1 MLTPPLNT
9 DLALTKSAKKK
20 NSTFVLTLV
29 AAAVLSGFSAT
40 SMATPP
46 RHADFS
52 KAEAIN
58 TINRS
63 EDFTSGSFVSSET
76 TRGGQKLDA
85 SMGENTPIHGSVL
98 VRVQGSDAGRVD
110 VSASNLNLSHTISRL
125 PGENGENYSLAGGT
139 IYVGDL
145 GSLTLSGTNTIA
157 LNVENGRTYTDGGAF
172 NAAIEA
178 SSLTID
184 GGTTTVTANA
194 DSAGSPSLSGINVTG
209 DLHLT
214 NNATLIVNVKTGAI
228 ADPDSLLV
236 MNGNDD
242 YPYEMQGEGIVL
254 QEGATLRTDA
264 GTTLEVN
271 IESTGESPVAAFA
284 TALNIG
290 DGSVLNGTT
299 IARASDNGS
308 YSIGIDVEGSASFNG
323 KTIVEVSSKG
333 RDALGIDLGSN
344 VYGQP
349 DTINFGELSVTAQS
363 SNGPVYGAEVED
375 MVTVN
380 FRDNTEI
387 KAVFT
392 NPNVGVDVTGLAAYD
407 RSTVNFIGKN
417 ISISSESASNVYP
430 GQWPQWT
437 VGIDKFGP
445 GTITS
450 SADTD
455 LTISAV
461 NTGAGTV
468 IDDGQNNGIDE
479 NNFAGVVIGLNAEGG
494 TIDLQGKTTITA
506 TGKGA
511 YAQGMTLQALAGDSE
526 DGWSNI
532 PADELKFDLNA
543 TFGGDLTVTATSETG
558 GAEAIR
564 LGGFVPA
571 DEDEGPGLGV
581 GEYPEGVK
589 VTMNTS
595 ETGVTRITASTGS
608 STFESVGVQFVH
620 GAEVDDSVERPDIDT
635 ATGYLNLNGETH
647 ITATHALKGDVGYVN
662 NKGDLTLNGRVDQFK
677 GEFTQTAGSTKLN
690 DSRFFG
696 GAVTL
701 ESGTID
707 ASMAAWL
714 SDTETQ
720 KLNVSGG
727 ELTIGAIHVTSSDA
741 LSFTGGK
748 ITVSGAMPDGKAD
761 FALNKG
767 VVVNASGDASL
778 SVNGD
783 SYIGGTLTGLKE
795 FSIDNGRLV
804 LDDGADVN
812 VAGNVTIGSNATF
825 GSGQKHNAKFYFQRL
840 DFLQG
845 ATFIDDSSKLGD
857 RGAAEFGS
865 GTIVFHGDNEINVV
879 DGSGQVVKADSI
891 WMSEE
896 VNAGDPPLDLRF
908 EGGSFNHNI
917 LAGAGTLTITN
928 GTNFTAD
935 QVDILDATIRL
946 TAGEDGIGNL
956 TVKNLNFD
964 ERGEGKLELAGGSL
978 TTSSDQIFNTAAGS
992 DVYNPD
998 GLKNDGRIEFTSGT
1012 LVLNDADY
1020 HVYYADWAGALIGQ
1034 GVTIKFTGNL
1044 HESMDGEIDFGD
1056 LQDQDK
1062 VVHGGVDAVVGAGEE
1077 GSSNATID
1085 KSVGVS
1091 TIVAGDGVTSVSVSG
1106 DKTLTLVGGSS
1117 ENESKELI
1125 SFGDGV
1131 EGKVDIAGK
1140 IALGTEGS
1148 TDEYGTLSSKV
1159 TINEK
1164 GTLAVN
1170 GGKFT
1175 VADATVDA
1183 GGTVAVAGGEATFEK
1198 LQTSGGTIDV
1208 TGGSASIGNMN
1219 LGAGNTTILGKVT
1232 VDKIQVGNQKE
1243 DSVVNIGTAG
1253 NDGRAG
1259 KLTITSDSLGG
1270 ATYFLDPAYGNGI
1283 EQGSS
1288 LKFAG
1293 KNIDGKLI
1301 AGQNSYLVLGSTDD
1315 SELLKLFAEND
1326 SLTWGGNDGEIGAA
1340 VYVGA
1345 PITVD
1350 ASGYIYADADL
1361 TSIDNLGQIA
1371 GGSVYFDSNSALVA
1385 NVSNA
1390 EDGKAMITVG
1400 EGASVTVNDG
1410 SKAILVG
1417 DIRQDITYK
1426 LINNN
1431 QANQVWD
1438 KNLMAGNGMWD
1449 LKMDVNGNIKANL
1462 QDARQVYGDSMQ
1474 GADLANAGILGSE
1487 AERKYVNDVLTDT
1500 SGNLAAAAARFDA
1513 AMNPAGA
1520 LTAFTT
1526 AYDRASDLRRIVR
1539 EESVKGEG
1547 NRLWA
1552 QVTGGKT
1559 KLDGISSGAQS
1570 IKTDTNV
1577 YGLAIGG
1584 EAQFTNFMLGAAITA
1599 GTGKTENDA
1608 VDGTDDFEY
1617 YGFSLYGKTS
1627 VAGFDLLGDVS
1638 ATWLKSD
1645 FTIGGA
1651 ADVDTDTTTAVYSFG
1666 VQGEKKFEMSWA
1678 DFTPFIGVDVYHV
1691 RSDGF
1696 DNGHGAKIDDSDA
1709 TAVEIPI
1716 GARLSK
1722 SLETTGGFHME
1733 PSFMLAV
1740 VPTIA
1745 DAEIDSKVR
1754 FAGAESTYNFTFADD
1769 VKIRSNIGLDAVKD
1783 NFTFGLRAGYEWGDE
1798 ERSAMNLQLRA
1809 KYAF

>member
-9 DLALTKSAKKK
+9 DLALTKSTKKK

-184 GGTTTVTANA
+184 GGTTTVTASD
-194 DSAGSPSLSGINVTG
+194 DSAGSPSLAGIGVTG
-209 DLHLT
+209 NLHLT
-214 NNATLIVNVKTGAI
+214 NNASLVVNVSTVAV

-236 MNGNDD
+236 SQGNDY
-242 YPYEMQGEGIVL
+242 YPYEMKAEGIVL
-254 QEGATLRTDA
+254 LEGATIRTEA
-264 GTTLEVN
+264 GTTLEVDVK
-271 IESTGESPVAAFA
+271 STAENSKAAL
-284 TALNIG
+284 TYALIVSE
-290 DGSVLNGTT
+290 GSVFDGTT
-299 IARASDNGS
+299 IAKASDNGS
-308 YSIGIDVEGSASFNG
+308 SSLGIEVEGSSSFNG

-333 RDALGIDLGSN
+333 REALGIRLETRDGES
-344 VYGQP
+344 P
-349 DTINFGELSVTAQS
+349 ATINFGELDVTSVSSKGASYGTQIEDNVTANFTENTVIS
-363 SNGPVYGAEVED
+363 ASN
-375 MVTVN
+375 
-380 FRDNTEI
+380 
-387 KAVFT
+387 T
-392 NPNVGVDVTGLAAYD
+392 NPNNSGDTIGMAMEGRATANFTGKD
-407 RSTVNFIGKN
+407 ITIR
-417 ISISSESASNVYP
+417 SESASNVYP
-430 GQWPQWT
+430 VEESWPQT
-437 VGIDKFGP
+437 TSGIELFGP
-445 GTITS
+445 GVITS
-450 SADTD
+450 AAETN

-461 NTGAGTV
+461 STGEGSV
-468 IDDGQNNGIDE
+468 LEGGQNEDADP
-479 NNFAGVVIGLNAEGG
+479 NNFAGFVFGLGTEGG
-494 TIDLQGKTTITA
+494 TIDLKGNTTISA

-511 YAQGMTLQALAGDSE
+511 YAVGMKLQAVAGDDDWIKE
-526 DGWSNI
+526 NI
-532 PADELKFDLNA
+532 PVEDFSLNA

-564 LGGFVPA
+564 LGGFVPGS
-571 DEDEGPGLGV
+571 DGYGFEQ
-581 GEYPEGVK
+581 YPEGVT

-595 ETGVTRITASTGS
+595 ATGVTTISASTGAEG
-608 STFESVGVQFVH
+608 FESVGVNF
-620 GAEVDDSVERPDIDT
+620 AYPDPEGDVIIDT
-635 ATGYLNLNGETH
+635 PEEFTTGRGYLNLNGTTI

-677 GEFTQTAGSTKLN
+677 GEFTQTAGSTTLN

-696 GAVTL
+696 GRTTIEGGKFTGQTTVWDSEVASSLTVSNASISLHTFNVGQNHELSLSNATVTANYFNLNDQAQLDVGGSSFVLNGTDDEDSRIGGTMTGIKDITVNGGTLDLVEDARL
-701 ESGTID
+701 EFVEGGKMTFNNGAMFSVAG
-707 ASMAAWL
+707 
-714 SDTETQ
+714 
-720 KLNVSGG
+720 NVSGG
-727 ELTIGAIHVTSSDA
+727 DLIFNDGTYLYEARPENEKELRIESGNVTFNGNVALLTGVSEDGSDMTLDNADRMTSLAIGPNNSSDGEPDPNVVFDGGSYTFETASVHAGA
-741 LSFTGGK
+741 LTFTG
-748 ITVSGAMPDGKAD
+748 D
-761 FALNKG
+761 
-767 VVVNASGDASL
+767 
-778 SVNGD
+778 
-783 SYIGGTLTGLKE
+783 
-795 FSIDNGRLV
+795 
-804 LDDGADVN
+804 
-812 VAGNVTIGSNATF
+812 AGNVDLGTLSITAGVTNVSGGNVYADKIDVS
-825 GSGQKHNAKFYFQRL
+825 GSGKLAVNGGSLHTYTDQIFKEGVGKDGQTVNPEGVKSGIELSKGTVAFEDQLYNEFYKNNAISLAKDGVSVVFNGQRVGL
-840 DFLQG
+840 SGGSISIDDVGDQEG
-845 ATFIDDSSKLGD
+845 VVESQVDVSIDDSN
-857 RGAAEFGS
+857 GA
-865 GTIVFHGDNEINVV
+865 
-879 DGSGQVVKADSI
+879 
-891 WMSEE
+891 
-896 VNAGDPPLDLRF
+896 
-908 EGGSFNHNI
+908 
-917 LAGAGTLTITN
+917 
-928 GTNFTAD
+928 
-935 QVDILDATIRL
+935 DAS
-946 TAGEDGIGNL
+946 IGNSFGVSGIKVDSG
-956 TVKNLNFD
+956 VK
-964 ERGEGKLELAGGSL
+964 S
-978 TTSSDQIFNTAAGS
+978 
-992 DVYNPD
+992 
-998 GLKNDGRIEFTSGT
+998 
-1012 LVLNDADY
+1012 
-1020 HVYYADWAGALIGQ
+1020 
-1034 GVTIKFTGNL
+1034 VTIGGDT
-1044 HESMDGEIDFGD
+1044 DG
-1056 LQDQDK
+1056 
-1062 VVHGGVDAVVGAGEE
+1062 
-1077 GSSNATID
+1077 AT
-1085 KSVGVS
+1085 V
-1091 TIVAGDGVTSVSVSG
+1091 
-1106 DKTLTLVGGSS
+1106 TLVGGTD
-1117 ENESKELI
+1117 EQGNLKEVIDFADEGGSVKIDNKGTLAL
-1125 SFGDGV
+1125 GKDGSV
-1131 EGKVDIAGK
+1131 NNEGK
-1140 IALGTEGS
+1140 
-1148 TDEYGTLSSKV
+1148 LSSAV
-1159 TINEK
+1159 TVGDS

-1170 GGKFT
+1170 SGTFT
-1175 VADATVDA
+1175 VSNATVEA
-1183 GGTVAVAGGEATFEK
+1183 GGTVAVAGGKATFENVVSK
-1198 LQTSGGTIDV
+1198 GGAIDGAGGSTFIENIDLETGSTTTITGSVSIDEIVDKASNGTINV
-1208 TGGSASIGNMN
+1208 GT
-1219 LGAGNTTILGKVT
+1219 LGDQEAPGKAG
-1232 VDKIQVGNQKE
+1232 D
-1243 DSVVNIGTAG
+1243 
-1253 NDGRAG
+1253 
-1259 KLTITSDSLGG
+1259 LTITGEKLNG
-1270 ATYFLDPAYGNGI
+1270 TTFFLDPIYVDG
-1283 EQGSS
+1283 QGVEDASS

-1293 KNIDGKLI
+1293 KTIDGKVI
-1301 AGQNSYLVLGSTDD
+1301 VGENSYAVFGST
-1315 SELLKLFAEND
+1315 ND
-1326 SLTWGGNDGEIGAA
+1326 SAFLDVFNQGDLSWGNKDGDVLAA
-1340 VYVGA
+1340 AFVAA
-1345 PITVD
+1345 PITINSTLGGLRVD
-1350 ASGYIYADADL
+1350 GTQRAASD
-1361 TSIDNLGQIA
+1361 IA
-1371 GGSVYFDSNSALVA
+1371 NGTVYFAKNSALVA
-1385 NVSNA
+1385 DVS
-1390 EDGKAMITVG
+1390 EITDSNTALITADNG
-1400 EGASVTVNDG
+1400 VTVEVG
-1410 SKAILVG
+1410 SKAVIVG
-1417 DIRQDITYK
+1417 DIKQSIDYK
-1426 LINNN
+1426 LTNDQEQN
-1431 QANQVWD
+1431 QNWAD
-1438 KNLMAGNGMWD
+1438 NLIAGNAMWK
-1449 LKMDVNGNIKANL
+1449 LEMTNGVINASL
-1462 QDARQVYGDSMQ
+1462 QDAVKVYGDAMQ
-1474 GADLANAGILGSE
+1474 GSALANAGMQASG
-1487 AERKYVNDVLTDT
+1487 AEYDYVNQLLTDA
-1500 SGNLAAAAARFDA
+1500 SGDISALSSVAARFDA

-1617 YGFSLYGKTS
+1617 YGVSLYGKTS

-1722 SLETTGGFHME
+1722 SLEMTGGFHME

-1745 DAEIDSKVR
+1745 DTEIDSKVR

>member
-1 MLTPPLNT
+1 MLTLPLNT

-40 SMATPP
+40 SMATLP

-184 GGTTTVTANA
+184 GGTTTVTASD
-194 DSAGSPSLSGINVTG
+194 DSAGSPSLAGIGVTG
-209 DLHLT
+209 NLHLT
-214 NNATLIVNVKTGAI
+214 NNASLVVNVSTVAV

-236 MNGNDD
+236 SQGNDY
-242 YPYEMQGEGIVL
+242 YPYEMKAEGIVL
-254 QEGATLRTDA
+254 LEGATIRTEA
-264 GTTLEVN
+264 GTTLEVDVK
-271 IESTGESPVAAFA
+271 STAENSKAAL
-284 TALNIG
+284 TYALIVSE
-290 DGSVLNGTT
+290 GSVFDGTT
-299 IARASDNGS
+299 IAKASDNGS
-308 YSIGIDVEGSASFNG
+308 SSLGIEVEGSSSFNG

-333 RDALGIDLGSN
+333 REALGIRLETRDGES
-344 VYGQP
+344 P
-349 DTINFGELSVTAQS
+349 ATINFGELDVTSVSSKGASYGTQIEDNVTA
-363 SNGPVYGAEVED
+363 NFTEN
-375 MVTVN
+375 TVISAS
-380 FRDNTEI
+380 D
-387 KAVFT
+387 T
-392 NPNVGVDVTGLAAYD
+392 NPNNSGDTIGMAMEGRATANFTGKD
-407 RSTVNFIGKN
+407 ITIR
-417 ISISSESASNVYP
+417 SESASNVYP
-430 GQWPQWT
+430 VEESWPQT
-437 VGIDKFGP
+437 TSGIELFGP
-445 GTITS
+445 GVITS
-450 SADTD
+450 AAETN

-461 NTGAGTV
+461 STGDGSV
-468 IDDGQNNGIDE
+468 LEGGQNEDADP
-479 NNFAGVVIGLNAEGG
+479 NNFAGFVFGLGTEGG
-494 TIDLQGKTTITA
+494 TIDLKGNTTISA

-511 YAQGMTLQALAGDSE
+511 YAVGMKLQAVAGDDDWIKE
-526 DGWSNI
+526 NI
-532 PADELKFDLNA
+532 PVEDFSLNA

-564 LGGFVPA
+564 LGGFVPGS
-571 DEDEGPGLGV
+571 DGYGFEQ
-581 GEYPEGVK
+581 YPEGVT

-595 ETGVTRITASTGS
+595 ATGVTTISASTGAEG
-608 STFESVGVQFVH
+608 FESVGVNF
-620 GAEVDDSVERPDIDT
+620 AYPDPEGDVIIDT
-635 ATGYLNLNGETH
+635 PEEFTTGRGYLNLNGTTI

-677 GEFTQTAGSTKLN
+677 GEFTQTAGSTTLN

-696 GAVTL
+696 GRTTIEGGKFTGQATVWNSDETSSLTVSNASISLHTFKVGQNHELSLSNATVTANYFNLNDQAKLDVGGSSFVLNGTDDEDSRIGGTMTGIKDITVNGGTLDLVEDARL
-701 ESGTID
+701 EFVDGGKMTFNNGAMFSVAG
-707 ASMAAWL
+707 
-714 SDTETQ
+714 
-720 KLNVSGG
+720 NVSGG
-727 ELTIGAIHVTSSDA
+727 DLIFNDGTYLYEARPENEKELRIESGNVTFNGNVALLTGVSEDGSDMTLDNADRMTSLAIGPNNSSDGEPDPNVVFNGGSYTFETASVHAGA
-741 LSFTGGK
+741 LTFTG
-748 ITVSGAMPDGKAD
+748 D
-761 FALNKG
+761 
-767 VVVNASGDASL
+767 
-778 SVNGD
+778 
-783 SYIGGTLTGLKE
+783 
-795 FSIDNGRLV
+795 
-804 LDDGADVN
+804 
-812 VAGNVTIGSNATF
+812 AGNV
-825 GSGQKHNAKFYFQRL
+825 
-840 DFLQG
+840 
-845 ATFIDDSSKLGD
+845 
-857 RGAAEFGS
+857 
-865 GTIVFHGDNEINVV
+865 
-879 DGSGQVVKADSI
+879 
-891 WMSEE
+891 
-896 VNAGDPPLDLRF
+896 DL
-908 EGGSFNHNI
+908 
-917 LAGAGTLTITN
+917 GTLTITA
-928 GTNFTAD
+928 GVTNVSGGNVYAD
-935 QVDILDATIRL
+935 KIDVSAS
-946 TAGEDGIGNL
+946 
-956 TVKNLNFD
+956 
-964 ERGEGKLELAGGSL
+964 GKLAVNGGSL
-978 TTSSDQIFNTAAGS
+978 HTYTDQIFKEGVGKDGQTVNPKGVKSGIELSKGTVAFEDQLYNEFYKNNAISLAKDGVSVVFNGQRVGLSGGS
-992 DVYNPD
+992 ISIDDVGDQEGVVESQVDVSIDDSNGAD
-998 GLKNDGRIEFTSGT
+998 ASIGNSFGVSGIK
-1012 LVLNDADY
+1012 VDSG
-1020 HVYYADWAGALIGQ
+1020 VKS
-1034 GVTIKFTGNL
+1034 VTIGGDT
-1044 HESMDGEIDFGD
+1044 DG
-1056 LQDQDK
+1056 
-1062 VVHGGVDAVVGAGEE
+1062 
-1077 GSSNATID
+1077 AT
-1085 KSVGVS
+1085 V
-1091 TIVAGDGVTSVSVSG
+1091 
-1106 DKTLTLVGGSS
+1106 TLVGGTD
-1117 ENESKELI
+1117 EQGNLKEVIDFADEGGSVKIDNKGTLAL
-1125 SFGDGV
+1125 GKDGSV
-1131 EGKVDIAGK
+1131 NNEGK
-1140 IALGTEGS
+1140 
-1148 TDEYGTLSSKV
+1148 LSSAV
-1159 TINEK
+1159 TVGDS

-1170 GGKFT
+1170 SGTFT
-1175 VADATVDA
+1175 VSNATVEA
-1183 GGTVAVAGGEATFEK
+1183 GGTVAVAGGKATFENVVSK
-1198 LQTSGGTIDV
+1198 GGAIDGAGGSTFIENIDLETGSTTTITGSVSIDEIVDKASNGTINV
-1208 TGGSASIGNMN
+1208 GT
-1219 LGAGNTTILGKVT
+1219 LGDQEAPGKAG
-1232 VDKIQVGNQKE
+1232 D
-1243 DSVVNIGTAG
+1243 
-1253 NDGRAG
+1253 
-1259 KLTITSDSLGG
+1259 LTITGEKLNG
-1270 ATYFLDPAYGNGI
+1270 TTFFLDPIYVDG
-1283 EQGSS
+1283 QGVEDASS

-1293 KNIDGKLI
+1293 KTIDGKVI
-1301 AGQNSYLVLGSTDD
+1301 VGENSYAVFGST
-1315 SELLKLFAEND
+1315 ND
-1326 SLTWGGNDGEIGAA
+1326 SAFLDVFNQGDLSWGNKDGDVLAA
-1340 VYVGA
+1340 AFVAA
-1345 PITVD
+1345 PITINSTLGGLRVD
-1350 ASGYIYADADL
+1350 GTQRAASD
-1361 TSIDNLGQIA
+1361 IA
-1371 GGSVYFDSNSALVA
+1371 NGTVYFAKNSALVA
-1385 NVSNA
+1385 DVS
-1390 EDGKAMITVG
+1390 EITDSNTALITADNG
-1400 EGASVTVNDG
+1400 VTVEVG
-1410 SKAILVG
+1410 SKAVIVG
-1417 DIRQDITYK
+1417 DIKQSIDYK
-1426 LINNN
+1426 LTNDQEQN
-1431 QANQVWD
+1431 QNWAD
-1438 KNLMAGNGMWD
+1438 NLIAGNAMWK
-1449 LKMDVNGNIKANL
+1449 LEMTNGVINASL
-1462 QDARQVYGDSMQ
+1462 QDAVKVYGDAMQ
-1474 GADLANAGILGSE
+1474 GSALANAGMQASG
-1487 AERKYVNDVLTDT
+1487 AEYDYVNQLLTDA
-1500 SGNLAAAAARFDA
+1500 SGDISVLSSVAARFDA

-1608 VDGTDDFEY
+1608 VDGTNDFEY

-1745 DAEIDSKVR
+1745 DTEIDSKVR

>member
-1 MLTPPLNT
+1 MLLTPPPST

-40 SMATPP
+40 SIASTANQAHLNKSDVLLLDTASVITP
-46 RHADFS
+46 R
-52 KAEAIN
+52 E
-58 TINRS
+58 
-63 EDFTSGSFVSSET
+63 
-76 TRGGQKLDA
+76 
-85 SMGENTPIHGSVL
+85 GEPIYGFE
-98 VRVQGSDAGRVD
+98 
-110 VSASNLNLSHTISRL
+110 I
-125 PGENGENYSLAGGT
+125 
-139 IYVGDL
+139 GDL
-145 GSLTLSGTNTIA
+145 QTETFAKDPLIISANNPIA
-157 LNVENGRTYTDGGAF
+157 
-172 NAAIEA
+172 
-178 SSLTID
+178 
-184 GGTTTVTANA
+184 TV
-194 DSAGSPSLSGINVTG
+194 
-209 DLHLT
+209 
-214 NNATLIVNVKTGAI
+214 
-228 ADPDSLLV
+228 
-236 MNGNDD
+236 
-242 YPYEMQGEGIVL
+242 
-254 QEGATLRTDA
+254 
-264 GTTLEVN
+264 
-271 IESTGESPVAAFA
+271 
-284 TALNIG
+284 
-290 DGSVLNGTT
+290 
-299 IARASDNGS
+299 
-308 YSIGIDVEGSASFNG
+308 GIDTIGLHMERRAAAHFTG
-323 KTIVEVSSKG
+323 KEVTI
-333 RDALGIDLGSN
+333 
-344 VYGQP
+344 
-349 DTINFGELSVTAQS
+349 
-363 SNGPVYGAEVED
+363 
-375 MVTVN
+375 
-380 FRDNTEI
+380 
-387 KAVFT
+387 
-392 NPNVGVDVTGLAAYD
+392 TG
-407 RSTVNFIGKN
+407 
-417 ISISSESASNVYP
+417 ESASNVYP
-430 GQWPQWT
+430 VEESWPQT
-437 VGIDKFGP
+437 TSGIELFGP
-445 GTITS
+445 GVITS
-450 SADTD
+450 SAETN

-461 NTGAGTV
+461 STGEGSV
-468 IDDGQNNGIDE
+468 LEGGQNEDADP
-479 NNFAGVVIGLNAEGG
+479 NNFAGFVFGLGTEGG
-494 TIDLQGKTTITA
+494 TIDLKGNTTISA

-511 YAQGMTLQALAGDSE
+511 YAVGMKLQAVAGDDDWIKE
-526 DGWSNI
+526 NI
-532 PADELKFDLNA
+532 PVEDFSLNA

-564 LGGFVPA
+564 MGGFVPGS
-571 DEDEGPGLGV
+571 DGYGFEQ
-581 GEYPEGVK
+581 YPEGVT

-595 ETGVTRITASTGS
+595 ATGVTTITASTGAEG
-608 STFESVGVQFVH
+608 FESVGVNF
-620 GAEVDDSVERPDIDT
+620 AYPDPEGDVIIDT
-635 ATGYLNLNGETH
+635 PEEFTTGRGHLNLNGTTI
-647 ITATHALKGDVGYVN
+647 ITATHALKGDVGYVT

-677 GEFTQTAGSTKLN
+677 GEFTQTAGSTTLN

-696 GAVTL
+696 GRTTIEGGKFTGQATVWNSDEASSLTVSNASISLHTFNVGQNHELSLSNATVTANYFNLNDQAKLDVGGSSFVLNGTDDEDSRIGGTMTGIKDITVNGGTLDLVEDARL
-701 ESGTID
+701 EFVDGG
-707 ASMAAWL
+707 
-714 SDTETQ
+714 
-720 KLNVSGG
+720 KLTFSNGAMFSVAGNVSGG
-727 ELTIGAIHVTSSDA
+727 DLIFNDGTYLYEARPEKEKELRIESGNVMFNGNVALLTGVSEDGSDMTLDNADRMTSLAIGPNNSSDGEPDPNVVFDGGSYTFETASVHAGA
-741 LSFTGGK
+741 LTFTG
-748 ITVSGAMPDGKAD
+748 D
-761 FALNKG
+761 
-767 VVVNASGDASL
+767 
-778 SVNGD
+778 
-783 SYIGGTLTGLKE
+783 
-795 FSIDNGRLV
+795 
-804 LDDGADVN
+804 
-812 VAGNVTIGSNATF
+812 AGNV
-825 GSGQKHNAKFYFQRL
+825 
-840 DFLQG
+840 
-845 ATFIDDSSKLGD
+845 
-857 RGAAEFGS
+857 
-865 GTIVFHGDNEINVV
+865 
-879 DGSGQVVKADSI
+879 
-891 WMSEE
+891 
-896 VNAGDPPLDLRF
+896 DL
-908 EGGSFNHNI
+908 
-917 LAGAGTLTITN
+917 GTLTITAGVTNVSGGNVYADKIDVSGTGKLAVN
-928 GTNFTAD
+928 GGSLHTYTD
-935 QVDILDATIRL
+935 QIFVAGV
-946 TAGEDGIGNL
+946 GEDGQTVNPEGVKSGIELTKGTVAFEDQFYNDFYKNNAINLANEDGVSIVFNGKRVGLNGGSISIDDIGDQKDLVESKVDVSIDDSTDASIGNSFGVSSIKVNSG
-956 TVKNLNFD
+956 VKSVTI
-964 ERGEGKLELAGGSL
+964 GG
-978 TTSSDQIFNTAAGS
+978 
-992 DVYNPD
+992 
-998 GLKNDGRIEFTSGT
+998 
-1012 LVLNDADY
+1012 DAD
-1020 HVYYADWAGALIGQ
+1020 GAT
-1034 GVTIKFTGNL
+1034 V
-1044 HESMDGEIDFGD
+1044 
-1056 LQDQDK
+1056 
-1062 VVHGGVDAVVGAGEE
+1062 
-1077 GSSNATID
+1077 
-1085 KSVGVS
+1085 
-1091 TIVAGDGVTSVSVSG
+1091 
-1106 DKTLTLVGGSS
+1106 TLVGGTD
-1117 ENESKELI
+1117 EQGNLKEVIDFADEGGSVKIDNKGTLAL
-1125 SFGDGV
+1125 GKDGSV
-1131 EGKVDIAGK
+1131 NNEGK
-1140 IALGTEGS
+1140 
-1148 TDEYGTLSSKV
+1148 LSSAV
-1159 TINEK
+1159 TVGNS

-1170 GGKFT
+1170 SGKFT
-1175 VADATVDA
+1175 VSNATVEA
-1183 GGTVAVAGGEATFEK
+1183 GGTVAVAGGEATFEE
-1198 LQTSGGTIDV
+1198 LQTNGGTIDV

-1219 LGAGNTTILGKVT
+1219 LGAGNTTILGSVT

-1243 DSVVNIGTAG
+1243 GSVVNIGTAG
-1253 NDGRAG
+1253 DNGRAG
-1259 KLTITSDSLGG
+1259 KLTIKSDSLGG
-1270 ATYFLDPAYGNGI
+1270 ATYFLDPAYGDGI

-1315 SELLKLFAEND
+1315 SELLKLFAENE
-1326 SLTWGGNDGEIGAA
+1326 SLKWGSGEGQIGAA

-1361 TSIDNLGQIA
+1361 TSIKDLGEIK
-1371 GGSVYFDSNSALVA
+1371 GGSVYFNSNSALVA
-1385 NVSNA
+1385 NVSEA
-1390 EDGKAMITVG
+1390 EDGQAMITVG
-1400 EGASVTVNDG
+1400 KGASVEIGEN

-1426 LINNN
+1426 LINDDA
-1431 QANQVWD
+1431 ANKEWGD
-1438 KNLMAGNGMWD
+1438 NLMAGNGMWD
-1449 LKMDVNGNIKANL
+1449 LKMDENGNIKANL

-1745 DAEIDSKVR
+1745 DTEIDSKVR

>member
-1 MLTPPLNT
+1 
-9 DLALTKSAKKK
+9 
-20 NSTFVLTLV
+20 
-29 AAAVLSGFSAT
+29 
-40 SMATPP
+40 
-46 RHADFS
+46 
-52 KAEAIN
+52 
-58 TINRS
+58 
-63 EDFTSGSFVSSET
+63 
-76 TRGGQKLDA
+76 
-85 SMGENTPIHGSVL
+85 
-98 VRVQGSDAGRVD
+98 
-110 VSASNLNLSHTISRL
+110 
-125 PGENGENYSLAGGT
+125 
-139 IYVGDL
+139 
-145 GSLTLSGTNTIA
+145 
-157 LNVENGRTYTDGGAF
+157 
-172 NAAIEA
+172 
-178 SSLTID
+178 
-184 GGTTTVTANA
+184 
-194 DSAGSPSLSGINVTG
+194 
-209 DLHLT
+209 
-214 NNATLIVNVKTGAI
+214 
-228 ADPDSLLV
+228 
-236 MNGNDD
+236 
-242 YPYEMQGEGIVL
+242 
-254 QEGATLRTDA
+254 
-264 GTTLEVN
+264 
-271 IESTGESPVAAFA
+271 
-284 TALNIG
+284 
-290 DGSVLNGTT
+290 
-299 IARASDNGS
+299 
-308 YSIGIDVEGSASFNG
+308 
-323 KTIVEVSSKG
+323 
-333 RDALGIDLGSN
+333 
-344 VYGQP
+344 
-349 DTINFGELSVTAQS
+349 
-363 SNGPVYGAEVED
+363 
-375 MVTVN
+375 
-380 FRDNTEI
+380 
-387 KAVFT
+387 
-392 NPNVGVDVTGLAAYD
+392 
-407 RSTVNFIGKN
+407 
-417 ISISSESASNVYP
+417 
-430 GQWPQWT
+430 
-437 VGIDKFGP
+437 
-445 GTITS
+445 
-450 SADTD
+450 
-455 LTISAV
+455 
-461 NTGAGTV
+461 
-468 IDDGQNNGIDE
+468 
-479 NNFAGVVIGLNAEGG
+479 
-494 TIDLQGKTTITA
+494 
-506 TGKGA
+506 
-511 YAQGMTLQALAGDSE
+511 MTLQALAGDSE

-677 GEFTQTAGSTKLN
+677 GEFTQTAGSTTLN

-696 GAVTL
+696 GRTTIEGGAFTGQTTVWDSEVASSLTVSNASISLHTFNVGQNHELSLSNATVTANYFNLNDQAQLDVGGSSFVLNGTDDEDSRIGGTMTGIKDITVNGGTLDLVEDARL
-701 ESGTID
+701 EFVEGGKMTFNNGAMFSVAG
-707 ASMAAWL
+707 
-714 SDTETQ
+714 
-720 KLNVSGG
+720 NVSGG
-727 ELTIGAIHVTSSDA
+727 DLIFNDGTYLYEARPENEKELRIESGNVTFNGNVALLTGVSEDGSDMTLDNADRMTSLAIGPNNSSDGEPDPNVVFDGGSYTFETASVHAGA
-741 LSFTGGK
+741 LTFTG
-748 ITVSGAMPDGKAD
+748 D
-761 FALNKG
+761 
-767 VVVNASGDASL
+767 
-778 SVNGD
+778 
-783 SYIGGTLTGLKE
+783 
-795 FSIDNGRLV
+795 
-804 LDDGADVN
+804 
-812 VAGNVTIGSNATF
+812 AGNV
-825 GSGQKHNAKFYFQRL
+825 
-840 DFLQG
+840 
-845 ATFIDDSSKLGD
+845 
-857 RGAAEFGS
+857 
-865 GTIVFHGDNEINVV
+865 
-879 DGSGQVVKADSI
+879 
-891 WMSEE
+891 
-896 VNAGDPPLDLRF
+896 DL
-908 EGGSFNHNI
+908 
-917 LAGAGTLTITN
+917 GTLTITAGVTNVSGGNVYADKIDVSASGKLAVN
-928 GTNFTAD
+928 GGSLHTYTD
-935 QVDILDATIRL
+935 QIFVAGV
-946 TAGEDGIGNL
+946 GEDGQTVNPEGVKSGIELTKGTVAFEDQFYNEFYKNNAITLAKDGVSVVFNGQRVGLNGGTISIDDVGDQEGVTESQVDVSIDKNQGADASIGNSFGVSSIKVDSG
-956 TVKNLNFD
+956 VKSVTI
-964 ERGEGKLELAGGSL
+964 GG
-978 TTSSDQIFNTAAGS
+978 
-992 DVYNPD
+992 
-998 GLKNDGRIEFTSGT
+998 
-1012 LVLNDADY
+1012 DAD
-1020 HVYYADWAGALIGQ
+1020 GAT
-1034 GVTIKFTGNL
+1034 V
-1044 HESMDGEIDFGD
+1044 
-1056 LQDQDK
+1056 
-1062 VVHGGVDAVVGAGEE
+1062 
-1077 GSSNATID
+1077 
-1085 KSVGVS
+1085 
-1091 TIVAGDGVTSVSVSG
+1091 
-1106 DKTLTLVGGSS
+1106 TLVGGTD
-1117 ENESKELI
+1117 EQGNLKEVIDFADEGGSVKIDNKGTLAL
-1125 SFGDGV
+1125 GKDGSV
-1131 EGKVDIAGK
+1131 NNEGK
-1140 IALGTEGS
+1140 
-1148 TDEYGTLSSKV
+1148 LSSAV
-1159 TINEK
+1159 TVGDS

-1170 GGKFT
+1170 SGTFT
-1175 VADATVDA
+1175 VSNATVDA

-1219 LGAGNTTILGKVT
+1219 LGAGNTTILDKVT

-1449 LKMDVNGNIKANL
+1449 LKMDENGNIKANL

-1570 IKTDTNV
+1570 VKTDTNV

-1745 DAEIDSKVR
+1745 DTEIDSKVR

-1798 ERSAMNLQLRA
+1798 ERSTMNLQLRA

>member
-1 MLTPPLNT
+1 
-9 DLALTKSAKKK
+9 
-20 NSTFVLTLV
+20 
-29 AAAVLSGFSAT
+29 
-40 SMATPP
+40 MATPP

-214 NNATLIVNVKTGAI
+214 NNATLMVNVKTGAI

-242 YPYEMQGEGIVL
+242 YPYEMQEEGIVL

-333 RDALGIDLGSN
+333 RDALGIDLGSS

-430 GQWPQWT
+430 RQWPQWT

-677 GEFTQTAGSTKLN
+677 GEFTQTAGSTTLN

-696 GAVTL
+696 GRTTIEGGKFTGQTTVWDSEVASSLTVSNASISLHTFNVGQNHELSLSNATVTANYFNLNDQAQLDVGGSSFVLNGTDDEDSRIGGTMTGIKDITVNGGTLDLVEDARL
-701 ESGTID
+701 EFVDGGKMTFNNGAMFSVAG
-707 ASMAAWL
+707 
-714 SDTETQ
+714 
-720 KLNVSGG
+720 NVSGG
-727 ELTIGAIHVTSSDA
+727 DLIFNDGTYLYEARPENEKELRIESGNVTFNGNVALLTGVSEDGSDMTLDNADRMTSLAIGPNNSSDGEPDPNVVFDGGSYTFETASVHAGA
-741 LSFTGGK
+741 LTFTG
-748 ITVSGAMPDGKAD
+748 D
-761 FALNKG
+761 
-767 VVVNASGDASL
+767 
-778 SVNGD
+778 
-783 SYIGGTLTGLKE
+783 
-795 FSIDNGRLV
+795 
-804 LDDGADVN
+804 
-812 VAGNVTIGSNATF
+812 AGNVDLGTLSITAGVTNVSGGNVYADKIDVS
-825 GSGQKHNAKFYFQRL
+825 GSG
-840 DFLQG
+840 
-845 ATFIDDSSKLGD
+845 KL
-857 RGAAEFGS
+857 A
-865 GTIVFHGDNEINVV
+865 
-879 DGSGQVVKADSI
+879 
-891 WMSEE
+891 
-896 VNAGDPPLDLRF
+896 VN
-908 EGGSFNHNI
+908 GGSLHTYTDQIFV
-917 LAGAGTLTITN
+917 AG
-928 GTNFTAD
+928 
-935 QVDILDATIRL
+935 V
-946 TAGEDGIGNL
+946 GEDGQKVNPEGVKNGIELTKGTVAFEDQFYNEFYKNNAITLAKDGVSVVFNGERVGLNGGTISIDDVGDQEGVTESQVDVSIDKNQGADASIGNSFGVSSIKVDSG
-956 TVKNLNFD
+956 VKSVTI
-964 ERGEGKLELAGGSL
+964 GG
-978 TTSSDQIFNTAAGS
+978 
-992 DVYNPD
+992 
-998 GLKNDGRIEFTSGT
+998 
-1012 LVLNDADY
+1012 DAD
-1020 HVYYADWAGALIGQ
+1020 GAT
-1034 GVTIKFTGNL
+1034 V
-1044 HESMDGEIDFGD
+1044 
-1056 LQDQDK
+1056 
-1062 VVHGGVDAVVGAGEE
+1062 
-1077 GSSNATID
+1077 
-1085 KSVGVS
+1085 
-1091 TIVAGDGVTSVSVSG
+1091 
-1106 DKTLTLVGGSS
+1106 TLVGGTD
-1117 ENESKELI
+1117 EQGNLKEVIDFADEGGSVKIDNKGTLAL
-1125 SFGDGV
+1125 GKDGSV
-1131 EGKVDIAGK
+1131 NNEGK
-1140 IALGTEGS
+1140 
-1148 TDEYGTLSSKV
+1148 LSSAV
-1159 TINEK
+1159 TVGDS

-1170 GGKFT
+1170 SGTFT
-1175 VADATVDA
+1175 VSNATVDA

-1259 KLTITSDSLGG
+1259 KLTIRSDSLGG

-1345 PITVD
+1345 LITVD

-1390 EDGKAMITVG
+1390 EDGKTMITVG

-1410 SKAILVG
+1410 SQAILVG

-1449 LKMDVNGNIKANL
+1449 LKMDENGNIKANL

-1539 EESVKGEG
+1539 EESVKDEG

-1617 YGFSLYGKTS
+1617 YGVSLYGKTS

-1745 DAEIDSKVR
+1745 DTEIDSKVR

>member
-1 MLTPPLNT
+1 MLTPTLNT
-9 DLALTKSAKKK
+9 DLALTKSTKKK

-284 TALNIG
+284 TALTIG

-392 NPNVGVDVTGLAAYD
+392 NPNVGVDVTGLTAYD
-407 RSTVNFIGKN
+407 RSIVNFTGKN

-677 GEFTQTAGSTKLN
+677 GEFTQTAGSTTLN

-696 GAVTL
+696 GRTTIEGGAFTGQTTVWDSEVASSLTVSNASISLHTFNVGQNHELSLSNATVTANYFNLNDQAQLDVGGSSFVLNGTDDEDSRIGGTMTGIKDITVNGGTLDLVEDARL
-701 ESGTID
+701 EFVEGGKMTFNNGAMFSVAG
-707 ASMAAWL
+707 
-714 SDTETQ
+714 
-720 KLNVSGG
+720 NVSGG
-727 ELTIGAIHVTSSDA
+727 DLIFNDGTYLYEVYEARPENEKELRIESGNVTFNGNVALLTGVSEDGSDMTLDNADRMTSLAIGPNNSSDGEPDPNVVFDGGSYTFETASVHAGA
-741 LSFTGGK
+741 LTFTG
-748 ITVSGAMPDGKAD
+748 D
-761 FALNKG
+761 
-767 VVVNASGDASL
+767 
-778 SVNGD
+778 
-783 SYIGGTLTGLKE
+783 
-795 FSIDNGRLV
+795 
-804 LDDGADVN
+804 
-812 VAGNVTIGSNATF
+812 AGNV
-825 GSGQKHNAKFYFQRL
+825 
-840 DFLQG
+840 
-845 ATFIDDSSKLGD
+845 
-857 RGAAEFGS
+857 
-865 GTIVFHGDNEINVV
+865 
-879 DGSGQVVKADSI
+879 
-891 WMSEE
+891 
-896 VNAGDPPLDLRF
+896 DL
-908 EGGSFNHNI
+908 
-917 LAGAGTLTITN
+917 GTLTITAGVTNVSGGNVYADKIDVSASGKLAVN
-928 GTNFTAD
+928 GGSLHTYTD
-935 QVDILDATIRL
+935 QIFVAGV
-946 TAGEDGIGNL
+946 GEDGQTVNPEGVKSGIELTKGTVAFEDQFYNEFYKNNAITLAKDGVSVVFNGQRVGLNGGTISIDDVGDQEGVTESQVDVSIDKNQGADASIGNSFGVSSIKVDSG
-956 TVKNLNFD
+956 VKSVTI
-964 ERGEGKLELAGGSL
+964 GG
-978 TTSSDQIFNTAAGS
+978 
-992 DVYNPD
+992 
-998 GLKNDGRIEFTSGT
+998 
-1012 LVLNDADY
+1012 DAD
-1020 HVYYADWAGALIGQ
+1020 GAT
-1034 GVTIKFTGNL
+1034 V
-1044 HESMDGEIDFGD
+1044 
-1056 LQDQDK
+1056 
-1062 VVHGGVDAVVGAGEE
+1062 
-1077 GSSNATID
+1077 
-1085 KSVGVS
+1085 
-1091 TIVAGDGVTSVSVSG
+1091 
-1106 DKTLTLVGGSS
+1106 TLVGGTD
-1117 ENESKELI
+1117 EQGNLKEVIDFADEGGSVKIDNKGTLAL
-1125 SFGDGV
+1125 GKDGSV
-1131 EGKVDIAGK
+1131 NNEGK
-1140 IALGTEGS
+1140 
-1148 TDEYGTLSSKV
+1148 LSSAV
-1159 TINEK
+1159 TVGDS

-1170 GGKFT
+1170 SGTFT
-1175 VADATVDA
+1175 VSNATVDA

-1350 ASGYIYADADL
+1350 ASGYIYADAAL

-1449 LKMDVNGNIKANL
+1449 LKMDENGNIKANL

-1552 QVTGGKT
+1552 QVTGGKI

-1570 IKTDTNV
+1570 VKTDTNV

-1745 DAEIDSKVR
+1745 DTEIDSKVR

-1798 ERSAMNLQLRA
+1798 ERSTMNLQLRA

>member
-1 MLTPPLNT
+1 M
-9 DLALTKSAKKK
+9 
-20 NSTFVLTLV
+20 
-29 AAAVLSGFSAT
+29 
-40 SMATPP
+40 
-46 RHADFS
+46 
-52 KAEAIN
+52 
-58 TINRS
+58 
-63 EDFTSGSFVSSET
+63 
-76 TRGGQKLDA
+76 
-85 SMGENTPIHGSVL
+85 
-98 VRVQGSDAGRVD
+98 
-110 VSASNLNLSHTISRL
+110 SASNLNLSHTISRL

-677 GEFTQTAGSTKLN
+677 GEFTQTAGSTTLN

-696 GAVTL
+696 GRTTIEGGAFTGQTTVWDSEVASSLTVSNASISLHTFNVGQNHELSLSNATVTANYFNLNDQAKLDVGGSSFMLNGTDDEDSRIGGTMTGIKDITVNGGTLDLVEDARL
-701 ESGTID
+701 EFVDGGKMTFNNGAMFSVAG
-707 ASMAAWL
+707 
-714 SDTETQ
+714 
-720 KLNVSGG
+720 NVSGG
-727 ELTIGAIHVTSSDA
+727 DLIFNDGTYLYEARPKNEKELRIESGNVTFNGNVALLTGVSEDGSDMTLDNADRMTSLAIGPNNSSDGEPDPNVVFDGGSYTFETASVHAGALTFTGDAGNVDLGTLSITAGVTNVSGGNVYADKIDVSGSGKLAVNGGSLHTYTDQIFVAGVGEDGQKVNPEGVKNGIELTKGTVAFEDQLYNEFYKNNAISLAKDGVSVVFNGQRVGLSGGSISIDDVGDQEGVVESQVDVSVDKNQGADASIGN
-741 LSFTGGK
+741 SFG
-748 ITVSGAMPDGKAD
+748 VSGIKVDS
-761 FALNKG
+761 G
-767 VVVNASGDASL
+767 VK
-778 SVNGD
+778 SVT
-783 SYIGGTLTGLKE
+783 IGG
-795 FSIDNGRLV
+795 D
-804 LDDGADVN
+804 DDGA
-812 VAGNVTIGSNATF
+812 
-825 GSGQKHNAKFYFQRL
+825 
-840 DFLQG
+840 
-845 ATFIDDSSKLGD
+845 
-857 RGAAEFGS
+857 
-865 GTIVFHGDNEINVV
+865 
-879 DGSGQVVKADSI
+879 
-891 WMSEE
+891 
-896 VNAGDPPLDLRF
+896 
-908 EGGSFNHNI
+908 
-917 LAGAGTLTITN
+917 
-928 GTNFTAD
+928 
-935 QVDILDATIRL
+935 
-946 TAGEDGIGNL
+946 
-956 TVKNLNFD
+956 TV
-964 ERGEGKLELAGGSL
+964 
-978 TTSSDQIFNTAAGS
+978 
-992 DVYNPD
+992 
-998 GLKNDGRIEFTSGT
+998 
-1012 LVLNDADY
+1012 
-1020 HVYYADWAGALIGQ
+1020 
-1034 GVTIKFTGNL
+1034 
-1044 HESMDGEIDFGD
+1044 
-1056 LQDQDK
+1056 
-1062 VVHGGVDAVVGAGEE
+1062 
-1077 GSSNATID
+1077 
-1085 KSVGVS
+1085 
-1091 TIVAGDGVTSVSVSG
+1091 
-1106 DKTLTLVGGSS
+1106 TLVGGTD
-1117 ENESKELI
+1117 EEGNLKEVIDFADEGGSVKIDNKGTLAL
-1125 SFGDGV
+1125 GQDGAANN
-1131 EGKVDIAGK
+1131 EGK
-1140 IALGTEGS
+1140 
-1148 TDEYGTLSSKV
+1148 LSSAV
-1159 TINEK
+1159 TVGNS

-1170 GGKFT
+1170 SGKFT
-1175 VADATVDA
+1175 VADATVEA

-1449 LKMDVNGNIKANL
+1449 LKMDENGNIKANL

-1584 EAQFTNFMLGAAITA
+1584 EAQFTNFMLGAALTA

-1617 YGFSLYGKTS
+1617 YGVSLYGKTS

-1745 DAEIDSKVR
+1745 DTEIDSKVR
-1754 FAGAESTYNFTFADD
+1754 FAGTESTYNFTFADD

>member
-214 NNATLIVNVKTGAI
+214 NNATLMVNVKTGAI

-284 TALNIG
+284 TALTIG

-392 NPNVGVDVTGLAAYD
+392 NPNVGVDVTGLTAYD
-407 RSTVNFIGKN
+407 RSIVNFIGKN

-677 GEFTQTAGSTKLN
+677 GEFTQTAGSTTLN

-696 GAVTL
+696 GRTTIEGGAFTAQTTVWDSEVASSLTVSNASISLHTFNVGQNHELSLSNATVTANYFNLNDQAQLDVGGSSFVLNGTDDEDSRIGGTMTGIKDITVNGGTLDLVEDARL
-701 ESGTID
+701 EFVDGGKMTFNNGAMFSVAG
-707 ASMAAWL
+707 
-714 SDTETQ
+714 
-720 KLNVSGG
+720 NVSGG
-727 ELTIGAIHVTSSDA
+727 DLIFNDGTYLYEARPENEKELRIESGNVTFNGNVALLTGVSEDGSDMTLDNADRMTSLAIGPNNSSDGEPDPNVVFDGGSYTFETASVHAGA
-741 LSFTGGK
+741 LTFTG
-748 ITVSGAMPDGKAD
+748 D
-761 FALNKG
+761 
-767 VVVNASGDASL
+767 
-778 SVNGD
+778 
-783 SYIGGTLTGLKE
+783 
-795 FSIDNGRLV
+795 
-804 LDDGADVN
+804 
-812 VAGNVTIGSNATF
+812 AGNV
-825 GSGQKHNAKFYFQRL
+825 
-840 DFLQG
+840 
-845 ATFIDDSSKLGD
+845 
-857 RGAAEFGS
+857 
-865 GTIVFHGDNEINVV
+865 
-879 DGSGQVVKADSI
+879 
-891 WMSEE
+891 
-896 VNAGDPPLDLRF
+896 DL
-908 EGGSFNHNI
+908 
-917 LAGAGTLTITN
+917 GTLTITAGVTNVSGGNVYADKIDVSASGKLAVN
-928 GTNFTAD
+928 GGSLHTYTD
-935 QVDILDATIRL
+935 QIFVAGV
-946 TAGEDGIGNL
+946 GEDGQTVNPEGVKSGIELTKGTVAFEDQFYNEFYKNNAITLAKDGVSVVFNGQRVGLNGGTISIDDVGDQEGVTESQVDVSIDKNQGADASIGNSFGVSSIKVDSG
-956 TVKNLNFD
+956 VKSVTI
-964 ERGEGKLELAGGSL
+964 GG
-978 TTSSDQIFNTAAGS
+978 
-992 DVYNPD
+992 
-998 GLKNDGRIEFTSGT
+998 
-1012 LVLNDADY
+1012 DAD
-1020 HVYYADWAGALIGQ
+1020 GAT
-1034 GVTIKFTGNL
+1034 V
-1044 HESMDGEIDFGD
+1044 
-1056 LQDQDK
+1056 
-1062 VVHGGVDAVVGAGEE
+1062 
-1077 GSSNATID
+1077 
-1085 KSVGVS
+1085 
-1091 TIVAGDGVTSVSVSG
+1091 
-1106 DKTLTLVGGSS
+1106 TLVGGTD
-1117 ENESKELI
+1117 EQGNLKEVIDFADEGGSVKIDKKGTLAL
-1125 SFGDGV
+1125 GKDGSV
-1131 EGKVDIAGK
+1131 NNEGK
-1140 IALGTEGS
+1140 
-1148 TDEYGTLSSKV
+1148 LSSAV
-1159 TINEK
+1159 TVGDS

-1170 GGKFT
+1170 SGTFT
-1175 VADATVDA
+1175 VSNATVDA

-1449 LKMDVNGNIKANL
+1449 LKMDENGNIKANL

-1570 IKTDTNV
+1570 VKTDTNV

-1745 DAEIDSKVR
+1745 DTEIDSKVR

-1798 ERSAMNLQLRA
+1798 ERSTMNLQLRA

>member
-214 NNATLIVNVKTGAI
+214 NNATLMVNVKTGAI

-284 TALNIG
+284 TALTIG

-407 RSTVNFIGKN
+407 RSTLNFIGKN

-677 GEFTQTAGSTKLN
+677 GEFTQTAGSTTLN

-696 GAVTL
+696 GRTTIEGGAFTGQTTVWDSEVASSLTVSNASISLHTFNVGQNHELSLSNATVTANYFNLNDQAQLDVGGSSFVLNGTDDEDSRIGGTMTGIKDITVNGGTLDLVEDARL
-701 ESGTID
+701 EFVDGGKMTFNNGAMFSVAG
-707 ASMAAWL
+707 
-714 SDTETQ
+714 
-720 KLNVSGG
+720 NVSGG
-727 ELTIGAIHVTSSDA
+727 DLIFNDGTYLYEARPKNEKELRIESGNVTFNGNVALLTGVSEDGSDMTLDNADRMTSLAIGPNNSSDGEPDPNVVFDGGSYTFETASVHAGALTFTGDAGNVDLGTLSITAGVTNVSGGNVYADKIDVSGSGKLAVNGGSLHTYTDQIFVAGVGEDGQTVNPESVKSGIELTKGTVAFEDQFYNEFYKNNVITLAKDGVSVVFNGQRVGLNGGTISIDDVGDQEGVIESQVDVSVDKNQGADASIGN
-741 LSFTGGK
+741 SFG
-748 ITVSGAMPDGKAD
+748 VSGIKVDS
-761 FALNKG
+761 G
-767 VVVNASGDASL
+767 VK
-778 SVNGD
+778 SVT
-783 SYIGGTLTGLKE
+783 IGG
-795 FSIDNGRLV
+795 D
-804 LDDGADVN
+804 DDGA
-812 VAGNVTIGSNATF
+812 
-825 GSGQKHNAKFYFQRL
+825 
-840 DFLQG
+840 
-845 ATFIDDSSKLGD
+845 
-857 RGAAEFGS
+857 
-865 GTIVFHGDNEINVV
+865 
-879 DGSGQVVKADSI
+879 
-891 WMSEE
+891 
-896 VNAGDPPLDLRF
+896 
-908 EGGSFNHNI
+908 
-917 LAGAGTLTITN
+917 
-928 GTNFTAD
+928 
-935 QVDILDATIRL
+935 
-946 TAGEDGIGNL
+946 
-956 TVKNLNFD
+956 TV
-964 ERGEGKLELAGGSL
+964 
-978 TTSSDQIFNTAAGS
+978 
-992 DVYNPD
+992 
-998 GLKNDGRIEFTSGT
+998 
-1012 LVLNDADY
+1012 
-1020 HVYYADWAGALIGQ
+1020 
-1034 GVTIKFTGNL
+1034 
-1044 HESMDGEIDFGD
+1044 
-1056 LQDQDK
+1056 
-1062 VVHGGVDAVVGAGEE
+1062 
-1077 GSSNATID
+1077 
-1085 KSVGVS
+1085 
-1091 TIVAGDGVTSVSVSG
+1091 
-1106 DKTLTLVGGSS
+1106 TLVGGTD
-1117 ENESKELI
+1117 EEGNLKEVIDFADEGGSVKIDNKGTLAL
-1125 SFGDGV
+1125 GQDGAANN
-1131 EGKVDIAGK
+1131 EGK
-1140 IALGTEGS
+1140 
-1148 TDEYGTLSSKV
+1148 LSSAV
-1159 TINEK
+1159 TVGNS

-1170 GGKFT
+1170 SGKFT
-1175 VADATVDA
+1175 VADATVEA

-1449 LKMDVNGNIKANL
+1449 LKMDENGNIKANL

-1474 GADLANAGILGSE
+1474 GADLANAGTLGSE

-1584 EAQFTNFMLGAAITA
+1584 EAQFTNFMLGAALTA

-1745 DAEIDSKVR
+1745 DTEIDSKVR

>member
-214 NNATLIVNVKTGAI
+214 NNATLMVNVKTGAI

-284 TALNIG
+284 TALTIG

-392 NPNVGVDVTGLAAYD
+392 NPNVGVDVTGLTAYD
-407 RSTVNFIGKN
+407 RSIVNFIGKN

-1232 VDKIQVGNQKE
+1232 VDKIQVGSQKE

-1474 GADLANAGILGSE
+1474 GADLANSGILGSE

>member
-157 LNVENGRTYTDGGAF
+157 LNIENGRTYTDGGAF

-214 NNATLIVNVKTGAI
+214 NNATLMVNVKTGAI

-284 TALNIG
+284 TALTIG

-308 YSIGIDVEGSASFNG
+308 YSIDIDVEGSASFNG

-677 GEFTQTAGSTKLN
+677 GEFTQTAGSTTLN

-696 GAVTL
+696 GRTTIEGGAFTGQTTVWDSEVASSLTVSNASISLHTFNVGQNHELSLSNATVTANYFNLNDQAQLDVGGSSFVLNGTDDEDSRIGGTMTGIKDITVNGGTLDLVEDARL
-701 ESGTID
+701 EFVDGGKMTFNNGAMFSVAG
-707 ASMAAWL
+707 
-714 SDTETQ
+714 
-720 KLNVSGG
+720 NVSGG
-727 ELTIGAIHVTSSDA
+727 DLIFNDGTYLYEARPENEKELRIESGNVTFNGNVALLTGVSEDGSDMTLDNADRMTSLAIGPNNSSDGEPDPNVVFDGGSYTFETASVHAGA
-741 LSFTGGK
+741 LTFTG
-748 ITVSGAMPDGKAD
+748 D
-761 FALNKG
+761 
-767 VVVNASGDASL
+767 
-778 SVNGD
+778 
-783 SYIGGTLTGLKE
+783 
-795 FSIDNGRLV
+795 
-804 LDDGADVN
+804 
-812 VAGNVTIGSNATF
+812 AGNVDLGTLSITAGVTNVSGGNVYADKIDVS
-825 GSGQKHNAKFYFQRL
+825 GSG
-840 DFLQG
+840 
-845 ATFIDDSSKLGD
+845 KL
-857 RGAAEFGS
+857 A
-865 GTIVFHGDNEINVV
+865 
-879 DGSGQVVKADSI
+879 
-891 WMSEE
+891 
-896 VNAGDPPLDLRF
+896 VN
-908 EGGSFNHNI
+908 GGSLHTYTDQIFE
-917 LAGAGTLTITN
+917 AG
-928 GTNFTAD
+928 
-935 QVDILDATIRL
+935 V
-946 TAGEDGIGNL
+946 GEDGQKVNPEGVKNGIELTKGTVAFEDQFYNEFYKNNAITLAKDGVSVVFNGERVGLNGGTISIDDVGDQEGVTESQVDVSIDKNQGADASIGNSFGVSSIKVDSG
-956 TVKNLNFD
+956 VKSVTI
-964 ERGEGKLELAGGSL
+964 GG
-978 TTSSDQIFNTAAGS
+978 
-992 DVYNPD
+992 
-998 GLKNDGRIEFTSGT
+998 
-1012 LVLNDADY
+1012 DAD
-1020 HVYYADWAGALIGQ
+1020 GAT
-1034 GVTIKFTGNL
+1034 V
-1044 HESMDGEIDFGD
+1044 
-1056 LQDQDK
+1056 
-1062 VVHGGVDAVVGAGEE
+1062 
-1077 GSSNATID
+1077 
-1085 KSVGVS
+1085 
-1091 TIVAGDGVTSVSVSG
+1091 
-1106 DKTLTLVGGSS
+1106 TLVGGTD
-1117 ENESKELI
+1117 EQGNLKEVIDFADEGGSVKIDNKGTLAL
-1125 SFGDGV
+1125 GKDGSV
-1131 EGKVDIAGK
+1131 NNEGK
-1140 IALGTEGS
+1140 
-1148 TDEYGTLSSKV
+1148 LSSAV
-1159 TINEK
+1159 TVGDS

-1170 GGKFT
+1170 SGTFT
-1175 VADATVDA
+1175 VSNATVDA

-1270 ATYFLDPAYGNGI
+1270 AMYFLDPAYGNGI

-1449 LKMDVNGNIKANL
+1449 LKMDENGNIKANL

-1696 DNGHGAKIDDSDA
+1696 DNSHGAKIDDSDA

-1745 DAEIDSKVR
+1745 DTEIDSKVR

>member
-214 NNATLIVNVKTGAI
+214 NNATLMVNVKTGAI

-677 GEFTQTAGSTKLN
+677 GEFTQTAGSTTLN

-696 GAVTL
+696 GRTTIEGGSFTGLSTVWDSDEASSLTVSNASITLHTFNVGQNHALSLSKATVTANYFNLNDQAKLDVGGSSFVLNGTDDEDSRIGGTMTGIKDITVNGGTLDLVEDARL
-701 ESGTID
+701 EFVDGGKMTFNNGAMFSVAG
-707 ASMAAWL
+707 
-714 SDTETQ
+714 
-720 KLNVSGG
+720 NVSGG
-727 ELTIGAIHVTSSDA
+727 DLIFNDGTYLYEARPENEKELRIESGNVTFNGNVALLTGVSEDGSDMTLDNADHMTSLAIGPNNSSDGEPDPNVVFDGGSYTFETASVHAGALTFTGDAGNVDLGTLSITAGVTNVSGGNVYADKIDVSGSGKLAVNGGSLHTYTDQIFKEGVGKDGQTVNPKGVKSGIELSKGTVAFEDQLYNEFYKNNAISLAKDGVSVVFNGQRVGLSGGSISIDDVGDQEGVIESQVDVSVDKNQGADASIGNSFGVSGIKVDSGVKSVTIG
-741 LSFTGGK
+741 
-748 ITVSGAMPDGKAD
+748 
-761 FALNKG
+761 
-767 VVVNASGDASL
+767 GD
-778 SVNGD
+778 
-783 SYIGGTLTGLKE
+783 
-795 FSIDNGRLV
+795 
-804 LDDGADVN
+804 DDGA
-812 VAGNVTIGSNATF
+812 
-825 GSGQKHNAKFYFQRL
+825 
-840 DFLQG
+840 
-845 ATFIDDSSKLGD
+845 
-857 RGAAEFGS
+857 
-865 GTIVFHGDNEINVV
+865 
-879 DGSGQVVKADSI
+879 
-891 WMSEE
+891 
-896 VNAGDPPLDLRF
+896 
-908 EGGSFNHNI
+908 
-917 LAGAGTLTITN
+917 
-928 GTNFTAD
+928 
-935 QVDILDATIRL
+935 
-946 TAGEDGIGNL
+946 
-956 TVKNLNFD
+956 TV
-964 ERGEGKLELAGGSL
+964 
-978 TTSSDQIFNTAAGS
+978 
-992 DVYNPD
+992 
-998 GLKNDGRIEFTSGT
+998 
-1012 LVLNDADY
+1012 
-1020 HVYYADWAGALIGQ
+1020 
-1034 GVTIKFTGNL
+1034 
-1044 HESMDGEIDFGD
+1044 
-1056 LQDQDK
+1056 
-1062 VVHGGVDAVVGAGEE
+1062 
-1077 GSSNATID
+1077 
-1085 KSVGVS
+1085 
-1091 TIVAGDGVTSVSVSG
+1091 
-1106 DKTLTLVGGSS
+1106 TLVGGTD
-1117 ENESKELI
+1117 EEGNLKEVIDFADEGGSVKIDNKGTLAL
-1125 SFGDGV
+1125 GQDGAANN
-1131 EGKVDIAGK
+1131 EGK
-1140 IALGTEGS
+1140 
-1148 TDEYGTLSSKV
+1148 LSSAV
-1159 TINEK
+1159 TVGNS

-1170 GGKFT
+1170 SGKFT
-1175 VADATVDA
+1175 VADATVEA

-1449 LKMDVNGNIKANL
+1449 LKMDENGNIKANL

-1570 IKTDTNV
+1570 VKTDTNV

-1745 DAEIDSKVR
+1745 DTEIDSKVR

-1798 ERSAMNLQLRA
+1798 ERSTMNLQLRA

>member
-9 DLALTKSAKKK
+9 DLALTKSTKKK

-417 ISISSESASNVYP
+417 ISISSESASIVYP

-677 GEFTQTAGSTKLN
+677 GEFTQTAGSTTLN

-696 GAVTL
+696 GRTTIEGGAFTGQTTVWDSEVASSLTVSNASISLHTFNVGQNHELSLSNATVTANYFNLNDQAQLDVGGSSFVLNGTDDEDSRIGGTMTGIKDITVNGGTLDLVEDARL
-701 ESGTID
+701 EFVDGGKMTFNNGAMFSVAG
-707 ASMAAWL
+707 
-714 SDTETQ
+714 
-720 KLNVSGG
+720 NVSGG
-727 ELTIGAIHVTSSDA
+727 DLIFNDGTYLYEARPENEKELRIESGNVTFNGNVALLTGVSEDGSDMTLDNADRMTSLAIGPNNSSDGEPDPNVVFDGGSYTFETASVHAGA
-741 LSFTGGK
+741 LTFTG
-748 ITVSGAMPDGKAD
+748 D
-761 FALNKG
+761 
-767 VVVNASGDASL
+767 
-778 SVNGD
+778 
-783 SYIGGTLTGLKE
+783 
-795 FSIDNGRLV
+795 
-804 LDDGADVN
+804 
-812 VAGNVTIGSNATF
+812 AGNV
-825 GSGQKHNAKFYFQRL
+825 
-840 DFLQG
+840 
-845 ATFIDDSSKLGD
+845 
-857 RGAAEFGS
+857 
-865 GTIVFHGDNEINVV
+865 
-879 DGSGQVVKADSI
+879 
-891 WMSEE
+891 
-896 VNAGDPPLDLRF
+896 DL
-908 EGGSFNHNI
+908 
-917 LAGAGTLTITN
+917 GTLTITAGVTNVSGGNVYADKIDVSASGKLAVN
-928 GTNFTAD
+928 GGSLHTYTD
-935 QVDILDATIRL
+935 QIFVAGV
-946 TAGEDGIGNL
+946 GEDGQTVNPEGVKSGIELTKGTVAFEDQFYNEFYKNNAITLAKDGVSVVFNGQRVGLNGGTISIDDVGDQEGVTESQVDVSIDKNQGADASIGNSFGVSSIKVDSG
-956 TVKNLNFD
+956 VKSVTI
-964 ERGEGKLELAGGSL
+964 GG
-978 TTSSDQIFNTAAGS
+978 
-992 DVYNPD
+992 
-998 GLKNDGRIEFTSGT
+998 
-1012 LVLNDADY
+1012 DAD
-1020 HVYYADWAGALIGQ
+1020 GAT
-1034 GVTIKFTGNL
+1034 V
-1044 HESMDGEIDFGD
+1044 
-1056 LQDQDK
+1056 
-1062 VVHGGVDAVVGAGEE
+1062 
-1077 GSSNATID
+1077 
-1085 KSVGVS
+1085 
-1091 TIVAGDGVTSVSVSG
+1091 
-1106 DKTLTLVGGSS
+1106 TLVGGTD
-1117 ENESKELI
+1117 EQGNLKEVIDFADEGGSVKIDNKGTLAL
-1125 SFGDGV
+1125 GKDGSV
-1131 EGKVDIAGK
+1131 NNEGK
-1140 IALGTEGS
+1140 
-1148 TDEYGTLSSKV
+1148 LSSAV
-1159 TINEK
+1159 TVGDS

-1170 GGKFT
+1170 SGTFT
-1175 VADATVDA
+1175 VSNATVDA

-1449 LKMDVNGNIKANL
+1449 LKMDENGNIKANL
-1462 QDARQVYGDSMQ
+1462 QDARQVYGDFMQ

-1570 IKTDTNV
+1570 VKTDTNV

-1745 DAEIDSKVR
+1745 DTEIDSKVR